1 MQRDMVQFRPKLAAI
16 LLLSELNMKKRMCSS
31 WEWCWRKC
39 WESKWCCDS
48 RKSSRAG
55 GSTNKRKHPE
65 DSGSL
70 GSQGLGDNTVTA
82 QNLTQ
87 CNDGEESSNMFL
99 YMICA
104 MNMSMSKEEMIGVLC
119 DYISTIHDAG
129 ALE

>member
-1 MQRDMVQFRPKLAAI
+1 MIVENPAELVAAQ
-16 LLLSELNMKKRMCSS
+16 
-31 WEWCWRKC
+31 
-39 WESKWCCDS
+39 
-48 RKSSRAG
+48 
-55 GSTNKRKHPE
+55 T
-65 DSGSL
+65 SGNIPRTVVVL

-87 CNDGEESSNMFL
+87 CNDGEESSYMFL